1 MSNADTSVAVEAD
14 FVEELLDA
22 ASFENAGAH
31 SKPDRHDE
39 WVTIAEAAKRLNQS
53 QGETRRAS
61 RLQRSLACRSHRGF
75 GLGVSADRV
84 RRRLKAGEFEARQ
97 VASRYGPTWEIH
109 LGDLTQP
116 DSSSPRVTPTVAP
129 RVTHTPRVA
138 PTLAPDELPDDEGTA
153 TVELVRLVRHQQDQ
167 LTQLAGQVGFLQA
180 QLQQAHETIK
190 LLQAP
195 PTEMAD
201 DEATTIAEELPQT
214 IVMATEVGRLKA
226 ELEQAQR
233 RVAEFEASADELERE
248 HETAAAEAARRPWW
262 RRFWG

>member
-1 MSNADTSVAVEAD
+1 MSSADTSVAVEAD

-22 ASFENAGAH
+22 ASFEDAGAH
-31 SKPDRHDE
+31 SKPDEHDE
-39 WVTIAEAAKRLNQS
+39 WMTIAEAAKR
-53 QGETRRAS
+53 
-61 RLQRSLACRSHRGF
+61 
-75 GLGVSADRV
+75 LGVSADRV

-116 DSSSPRVTPTVAP
+116 DSPSPRVTPTVAP
-129 RVTHTPRVA
+129 RVTNIPRVA

-180 QLQQAHETIK
+180 QLQQAQETIK
-190 LLQAP
+190 FLQAP
-195 PTEMAD
+195 PTDTAD
-201 DEATTIAEELPQT
+201 DEATTITEDLPQT

-233 RVAEFEASADELERE
+233 QVTEFEASTDELEQER
-248 HETAAAEAARRPWW
+248 ETAAAEAARRPWW
-262 RRFWG
+262 RFWG